1 MKHAAVSPTLHQT
14 RRRLL
19 LALFVTLACLP
30 VLVIDVFSSSTTSAS
45 ENPETAIEA
54 PEPSLVLA
62 EVTTTTQAPTTTTT
76 VAPVEPVA
84 APATTTSTI
93 GRVAPP
99 PIAPPPPTV
108 ARTEADTLACLR
120 WRESRNNYGAV
131 DATGTYMGAYQIYQ
145 GGWNAVASRNG
156 RDDLVGVQP
165 HMASPADQDFIATA
179 LLRAS
184 GTAPWGGAC
193 R

>member
-1 MKHAAVSPTLHQT
+1 MSPTLNQT

-19 LALFVTLACLP
+19 LALLVTLACLP

-45 ENPETAIEA
+45 ENPEVAVS
-54 PEPSLVLA
+54 PEPSLVMA
-62 EVTTTTQAPTTTTT
+62 EVTTTTEAPTTTTT
-76 VAPVEPVA
+76 VAPEPVVI
-84 APATTTSTI
+84 APPVTTPSTTI

-120 WRESRNNYGAV
+120 WRESRNNYSAV
-131 DATGTYMGAYQIYQ
+131 DSTGTYMGAYQIYQ
-145 GGWNAVASRNG
+145 GGWDAVAARNG
-156 RDDLVGVQP
+156 RDDLVGVPP
-165 HMASPADQDFIATA
+165 HLASPADQDFIATA